1 MSNFLNLPA
10 GYNLIVLDSVGS
22 TNDELKRRALTEFA
36 DEGLAI
42 WARMQTAGKGRN
54 KRHWVSEVG
63 NMFISVLFRPNR
75 GMTEAAQLG
84 FLPVIAAS
92 KTLEYLVGQLP
103 ELRYKWP
110 NDLLLNKKKIGGTLL
125 EVGFDQK
132 TGQDW
137 VVVGFG
143 LNLKHFPS
151 ATLFPATSI
160 KDELG
165 DELEIEEVVELYL
178 QNLAELYSSWQRTG
192 FGPVR
197 EKWLAYGHV
206 IDEPLS
212 VKFGKE
218 YISGLFCDLDIKG
231 GLVIETNNGPRRIS
245 VGDVYFAPI
254 TGEF

>member
-10 GYNLIVLDSVGS
+10 WYNLIVLDSVGS

-132 TGQDW
+132 TGAEW

-165 DELEIEEVVELYL
+165 DELEIGEVVELYL
-178 QNLAELYSSWQRTG
+178 QNLAELYSSWQGTG

-197 EKWLAYGHV
+197 EKWLAYAHA
-206 IDEPLS
+206 IDEPLQIKIGS
-212 VKFGKE
+212 EVV
-218 YISGLFCDLDIKG
+218 SGLFRDLDETGALI
-231 GLVIETNNGPRRIS
+231 IETNNGPHRVS
-245 VGDVYFAPI
+245 VGDVYVPPM
-254 TGEF
+254 TGEL